1 MKVGE
6 KIYSTQKRK
15 KRKREIDI
23 IPGDYALYKFFI
35 IENITYKKPIL

>member
-6 KIYSTQKRK
+6 KIYSTQKRKK

-35 IENITYKKPIL
+35 IENIT